1 MVLLAVCHADY
12 CFTLFDFGSYG
23 SNNDC
28 IVLSNSLM
36 GQELEASTFNIPEDK
51 SLLGDD
57 VFPLKKWLIKPY
69 PGRNLSQKHKI

>member
-1 MVLLAVCHADY
+1 
-12 CFTLFDFGSYG
+12 
-23 SNNDC
+23 
-28 IVLSNSLM
+28 M